1 MENIFVSEDYEEKKK
16 YHSQIEEEVFGEQ
29 SPMILAETN
38 PKEFD
43 RLTKLVAEKMIE
55 RFGDG

>member
-1 MENIFVSEDYEEKKK
+1 MKKEK
-16 YHSQIEEEVFGEQ
+16 YHSQIEEEIFGEQ